1 MAGWQKAAPIMFI
14 GKHIIYKSLIL
25 NDMKL
30 CVEAPAEVCN
40 FINQNES
47 FSRSGD
53 PCRGGG
59 YITKTENKHLKS
71 HVPPGI
77 PTVNSWIKA
86 SRNHA
91 ILTKNRDAVFTK
103 ANLKDPGFSESSIF
117 KFEEEVQMLRVV
129 IRDSGILLN
138 PLEEFHLKSLS
149 GKVLHPSLVNFYFI
163 ASENYKNFTKDQS
176 YTMEPVFVTYEDESD
191 YLNVKNWTNMRL
203 HDTIKKN
210 IQKLE
215 SDSNEKYKS
224 LYFRMKNARKGQL
237 IELYEEIQ
245 QLVDNSSEFF

>member
-14 GKHIIYKSLIL
+14 GKHIYKSVIL

-30 CVEAPAEVCN
+30 HVEAPAEVCN
-40 FINQNES
+40 LINQNES

-53 PCRGGG
+53 PCRGEGG
-59 YITKTENKHLKS
+59 DYITETENKHLKS
-71 HVPPGI
+71 YLPPGV

-103 ANLKDPGFSESSIF
+103 ASLKDPGSSESSIF

-138 PLEEFHLKSLS
+138 PLEEFPLKSLS
-149 GKVLHPSLVNFYFI
+149 GKVLHPSLVNFYCFR
-163 ASENYKNFTKDQS
+163 K
-176 YTMEPVFVTYEDESD
+176 
-191 YLNVKNWTNMRL
+191 L
-203 HDTIKKN
+203 
-210 IQKLE
+210 QKL
-215 SDSNEKYKS
+215 
-224 LYFRMKNARKGQL
+224 
-237 IELYEEIQ
+237 
-245 QLVDNSSEFF
+245 